1 MRTPETGSRNK
12 KYRQARRMVAST
24 LASMSAESRV
34 RLFSISKPETP
45 KTVDPWLR
53 IHPAYDVLQQ
63 TGLAEIFT
71 ALLRDVLM
79 QQPFDISAFLREKM
93 ADSSPVAS
101 SQQRYLATHAVR
113 AIDSRIALATYVAET
128 RVMDL
133 FVGMIEAAVADF
145 ESMAEVTEPRAWVK
159 QYVARL

>member
-1 MRTPETGSRNK
+1 
-12 KYRQARRMVAST
+12 MVEAPA
-24 LASMSAESRV
+24 LASMSADSRV

-45 KTVDPWLR
+45 KTIEPWLR

-71 ALLRDVLM
+71 ELLRDVLRNM
-79 QQPFDISAFLREKM
+79 PFDVSAFLREKM

-101 SQQRYLATHAVR
+101 SQARYLATHAVR
-113 AIDSRIALATYVAET
+113 AKDSRIALATYVAET

-133 FVGMIEAAVADF
+133 FVAMIEAAVTDF
-145 ESMAEVTEPRAWVK
+145 ESMAEMSEPRAWVK